1 MKKSSGCNSVYIII
15 EWRQWKKV
23 VGVMMFYIIKVYY
36 FWNVYNWWDV
46 PKRKLYTIHWDG
58 GSTWQSINL
67 SSPNP
72 NPQIKQHTS
81 MALFSNA
88 LQQAF
93 MPKHEYDNLREQDK
107 ALIQLQR
114 PILISLLLCIVIVI
128 VTSLV
133 TPIVEVWWMGRY
145 ICF

>member
-1 MKKSSGCNSVYIII
+1 MTCS
-15 EWRQWKKV
+15 
-23 VGVMMFYIIKVYY
+23 
-36 FWNVYNWWDV
+36 
-46 PKRKLYTIHWDG
+46 
-58 GSTWQSINL
+58 STWQSINL

-81 MALFSNA
+81 MALFSYA

-114 PILISLLLCIVIVI
+114 PVLISLLLCIVIVI

-133 TPIVEVWWMGRY
+133 TPMVEVWWMGRY
-145 ICF
+145 ICFLGLSGAAIKLFTMTGNQLIGVATYHLVTYCSIVSLKIFIILISK